1 MWEGVTHYRCRQ
13 TKYPEDG
20 DWKVVDNDDR
30 LCGSFHTCEIACGS
44 LYELNLKDENGVM
57 REYHIDKSI
66 PLDRDSSERS
76 RNFGITNFDGI
87 GEAYLTIFQATTLE
101 GWSEIMI
108 MMQDS
113 YNIYISTTFFIIC
126 VVICS
131 FFLLNL
137 TIAVMLDKFK

>member
-1 MWEGVTHYRCRQ
+1 M
-13 TKYPEDG
+13 
-20 DWKVVDNDDR
+20 
-30 LCGSFHTCEIACGS
+30 
-44 LYELNLKDENGVM
+44 YELTLKDENGVM
-57 REYHIDKSI
+57 REYHIDESI
-66 PLDRDSSERS
+66 PLDRDSLEKS

-87 GEAYLTIFQATTLE
+87 GEAYLTIFQCTTLE
-101 GWSEIMI
+101 GWSEIM
-108 MMQDS
+108 MMIQDS